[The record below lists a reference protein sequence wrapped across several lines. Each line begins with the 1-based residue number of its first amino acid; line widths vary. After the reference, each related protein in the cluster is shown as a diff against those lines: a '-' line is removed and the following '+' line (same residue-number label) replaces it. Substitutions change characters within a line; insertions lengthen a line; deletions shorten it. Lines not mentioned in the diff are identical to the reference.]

1 MRTRI
6 LAFFVMLCF
15 YANAQDDSRLQVDS
29 LIRATEA
36 QPDDTVKCL
45 HYNRISNLYL
55 YTNSEKGLL
64 YANKEIDLAT
74 RLNWEKGMGTGYLDM
89 AKHLIAAGDYR
100 QALKDIEIAG
110 DIFSRTNDRY
120 NLGNTHNQLGILKAN
135 QSKFPEALDYF
146 FRAVKDYEGLKTA
159 KARLNRAYA
168 FQNIANIYTATETYE
183 KAIQNYE
190 EAIRLFEENGGDG
203 VAIAMNIASK
213 GLVYQKQHKDRE
225 ALEAFKAAEK
235 IILIKQALGNLA
247 FIQSWIGSAYLAL
260 GEYDLSLDYS
270 AKTMEATKHK
280 GDEVLM
286 ASTIQNIGYAYLKKG
301 MLHHNE
307 KDLLTGFENLNK
319 SLAMDQRLQNIEL
332 LIKDYLYLS
341 EYYAFRKDYKSSLE
355 AYKNYALYNDSIY
368 NSKNK
373 QSLQNLQDER
383 TIEIRDKEIEV
394 NKINLETK
402 EKQKWFLLA
411 ATGLLLIIGGLLF
424 YQNRSRKKSNEQLQ
438 ALNAELDLANKTKT
452 RFFTILNHD
461 LRSPVSNLIHFLH
474 LRNDSPELL
483 TEEKKKEMEHKV
495 VVAAENLLVSM
506 EDLLLWSK
514 GQMTHFKPSPRPIAI
529 DQLFEDLK
537 NHFQSSEHVRILFD
551 SRSDVSLATD
561 PDYLKTI
568 MRNLTGNAIKA
579 LENTTEARIV
589 WKAWQEAGH
598 ARLSISDNGPGG
610 SEQQFKALYDDTE
623 VVGIKTGL
631 GLHLIRDLARAIG
644 CHISVERLTGKGV
657 KIILIFDQDPAR
669 NHNKT

>member
-1 MRTRI
+1 MRTTI
-6 LAFFVMLCF
+6 LALFMIVCSFVSG
-15 YANAQDDSRLQVDS
+15 QDYSRVQADS
-29 LIRATEA
+29 LIKATEA
-36 QPDDTVKCL
+36 QPEDTVKCL

-55 YTNSEKGLL
+55 YTNSEKGLQ

-74 RLNWEKGMGTGYLDM
+74 RLGWEKGRGMGYLDM
-89 AKHLIAAGDYR
+89 AKHLIAAGDYT

-120 NLGNTHNQLGILKAN
+120 NLGNTDNQLGILKAN

-146 FRAVKDYEGLKTA
+146 FRAVKHYEGLKHPRA
-159 KARLNRAYA
+159 GLNRAYA
-168 FQNIANIYTATETYE
+168 FQNIANIYTATETYD
-183 KAIQNYE
+183 KALQNYD
-190 EAIRLFEENGGDG
+190 EAIRLFEENGGDA

-235 IILIKQALGNLA
+235 TILGKQAEGNLA
-247 FIQSWIGSAYLAL
+247 FIHSWIGSAYLAL

-270 AKTMEATKHK
+270 AKTLEATKHK

-286 ASTIQNIGYAYLKKG
+286 ASTIQNIGYAHLKKG
-301 MLHHNE
+301 MLHHSE
-307 KDLLTGFENLNK
+307 KDLLAGLESLNT
-319 SLAMDQRLQNIEL
+319 SLAMDQRLQNVEL

-368 NSKNK
+368 NSRNK
-373 QSLQNLQDER
+373 QSLRNLQDER

-438 ALNAELDLANKTKT
+438 ALNAELDLADKTKT
-452 RFFTILNHD
+452 RFFNILNHD

-474 LRNDSPELL
+474 LRNNNPELL

-514 GQMTHFKPSPRPIAI
+514 GQMTHFKPSHRPISI
-529 DQLFEDLK
+529 GQLFEDLK
-537 NHFQSSEHVRILFD
+537 NHFQSSEHARILFESKD
-551 SRSDVSLATD
+551 DVSLTTD

-579 LENTTEARIV
+579 LENTAEPLIV
-589 WKAWQEAGH
+589 WEAWQEAGH

-644 CHISVERLTGKGV
+644 CHISVEHLNGKGV
-657 KIILIFDQDPAR
+657 KIILRFDEIPVQ
-669 NHNKT
+669 KQ